1 MDSRIPK
8 AFHLGPDAPPV
19 PIVFMDDAMVAVDK
33 PAGLLAI
40 PDRWD
45 KGLPSL
51 MSRLNAGILVGA
63 GWATAGGFAYLANA
77 HRLDRDT
84 TGVMVLG
91 RTPASLRNLVRQFED
106 RAVSKVYLALIRG
119 SMLEDEVTVDRPVG
133 ADPTRPGFARAGGS
147 GAKKAITVFRRLEAF
162 RGYELVECRPQTGR
176 MHQIRVHLQTLR
188 CPLVAD
194 TRYGDGKGLYL
205 SRIKSTYKGDRAA
218 ERPLIGRQALH
229 ALSADLA
236 HPVTGAPVHIEAPW
250 PKDLRIA
257 VKYLRQFA
265 GM

>member
-1 MDSRIPK
+1 MSNRIPN

-19 PIVFMDDAMVAVDK
+19 PIVYLDDAVVAVDK
-33 PAGLLAI
+33 PSGLLAI

-63 GWATAGGFAYLANA
+63 GWAVSGGYTYLANA

-84 TGVMVLG
+84 TGVMILG
-91 RTPASLRNLVRQFED
+91 RSPATLRNLVRQFED
-106 RAVSKVYLALIRG
+106 RGVAKVSLALIRG
-119 SMLEDEVTVDRPVG
+119 SLPEAEITVDRPVG
-133 ADPTRPGFARAGGS
+133 PDPARPGFAHAGGRGS
-147 GAKKAITVFRRLEAF
+147 KHAVTVFKRLEAF

-194 TRYGDGKGLYL
+194 ERYGDGKGLFL
-205 SRIKSTYKGDRAA
+205 SKIKRGYKGDREA
-218 ERPLIGRQALH
+218 ERPLVGRQGLH
-229 ALSADLA
+229 ALSVDLL
-236 HPVTGAPVHIEAPW
+236 HPVTGDPLHIEAPW

-257 VKYLRQFA
+257 LKYLRQFA

>member
-1 MDSRIPK
+1 MSNCIPN

-19 PIVFMDDAMVAVDK
+19 PIVFLDDAVVAVDK
-33 PAGLLAI
+33 PSGLLAI

-63 GWATAGGFAYLANA
+63 GWAVAGGFTYLANA

-84 TGVMVLG
+84 TGVMILG
-91 RTPASLRNLVRQFED
+91 RSPAALRNLVRQFED
-106 RAVSKVYLALIRG
+106 RGVAKVYLALIRG
-119 SMLEDEVTVDRPVG
+119 TLPEAEITVDRPVG
-133 ADPTRPGFARAGGS
+133 PDPARPGFAHAGGRGS
-147 GAKKAITVFRRLEAF
+147 KQAVTVFKRIEAF

-194 TRYGDGKGLYL
+194 TRYGDGKGLFL
-205 SRIKSTYKGDRAA
+205 SKIKRGYKGDREA
-218 ERPLIGRQALH
+218 ERPMVGRQALH
-229 ALSADLA
+229 AFSVDLL
-236 HPVTGAPVHIEAPW
+236 HPVTGAPLHIEAPW
-250 PKDLRIA
+250 PKDMRIA
-257 VKYLRQFA
+257 LKYLRQFA

>member
-1 MDSRIPK
+1 MSHRIPD

-19 PIVFMDDAMVAVDK
+19 PIVFLDDAVVAVDK
-33 PAGLLAI
+33 PSGLLSV

-45 KGLPSL
+45 KDLPSL

-63 GWATAGGFAYLANA
+63 GWAVSGGFTYLANA

-84 TGVMVLG
+84 TGVMVMA
-91 RTPASLRNLVRQFED
+91 RTPDALRNLARQFED
-106 RAVSKVYLALIRG
+106 REASKVYLALIRG
-119 SMLEDEVTVDRPVG
+119 SLPEAEVAVDRPVG
-133 ADPTRPGFARAGGS
+133 ADPGRPGFAKAGGRT
-147 GAKKAITVFRRLEAF
+147 AKKAVTLFKRLEAF

-194 TRYGDGKGLYL
+194 DRYGDGKGLLL
-205 SRIKSTYKGDRAA
+205 SKIKRGYKGDREA

-229 ALSADLA
+229 ALSVDLA
-236 HPVTGAPVHIEAPW
+236 HPVTGAPLHIEAPW

-265 GM
+265 GL

>member
-1 MDSRIPK
+1 MSQRTPD

-19 PIVFMDDAMVAVDK
+19 PIVFIDDAVVAVDK
-33 PAGLLAI
+33 PAGLLAV

-45 KGLPSL
+45 KDLPSL

-63 GWATAGGFAYLANA
+63 GWAVDGGFTYLANA

-91 RTPASLRNLVRQFED
+91 RTPGVLRNLVRQFED
-106 RAVSKVYLALIRG
+106 RGVSKVYLALIRG
-119 SMLEDEVTVDRPVG
+119 ILPGAEMTVDRPIG
-133 ADPTRPGFARAGGS
+133 PDPSRPGFARAGGHGS
-147 GAKKAITVFRRLEAF
+147 KKAITVFKRLEAF

-194 TRYGDGKGLYL
+194 VRYGDGKGLCL
-205 SRIKSTYKGDRAA
+205 SKIKRGYKGDREA

-229 ALSADLA
+229 ALSVDIE
-236 HPVTGAPVHIEAPW
+236 HPGTGAPLHIEAPW